1 MTNMTADF
9 PLISIND
16 LHKKYKGAETEA
28 LKGIT
33 LAISKEDFYGI
44 LGPNAAGKTTL
55 ISLVCGLIKPTA
67 GSIIIDQ
74 KDKNNEDSAVKKI
87 IGLVPQEIALFAN
100 LTVRENIVY
109 FGQMHGFHG
118 KALNDIVNR
127 LLNRLQ
133 LESHAGKLIRKCSG
147 GIKRRANLAAGM
159 VHNPEILILDEP
171 TVGVD
176 AQSRN
181 LIFEYLKEL
190 NRKGTTVIYTTH
202 YMNEAEELC
211 SIVSIIDNGLV
222 ISTGNPAELISQ
234 NEDCNDLGEMFLKL
248 TGKALRE

>member
-33 LAISKEDFYGI
+33 LAISKGDFYGI

-55 ISLVCGLIKPTA
+55 ISLICGLIKPTA
-67 GSIIIDQ
+67 GSIIIDR

-100 LTVRENIVY
+100 LTVRENIGY
-109 FGQMHGFHG
+109 FGQMQGFHG
-118 KALNDIVNR
+118 KALNDTVNR

-133 LESHAGKLIRKCSG
+133 LESHSGKLIRKCSG

-190 NRKGTTVIYTTH
+190 NRQGTTIIYTTH

-211 SIVSIIDNGLV
+211 SIVSIIDNGLM